1 MILENTTKLKHSSK
15 TQPAPNKQI
24 HSSAK
29 PKFAGKLN
37 TGLGTI
43 EPHGEEMSGEV
54 HNPMKVYLPRLRAVS
69 GMICLCETQS
79 STLFEV
85 KNG

>member
-1 MILENTTKLKHSSK
+1 MKFKRSSK

-37 TGLGTI
+37 TGLETT
-43 EPHGEEMSGEV
+43 ETQGEEMPGEV
-54 HNPMKVYLPRLRAVS
+54 HSLMTVYLPKLRAVS
-69 GMICLCETQS
+69 AMICLCETQS
-79 STLFEV
+79 STL
-85 KNG
+85 

>member
-1 MILENTTKLKHSSK
+1 MENTKKFKQSSK

-24 HSSAK
+24 HSPAK

-37 TGLGTI
+37 TGLETI
-43 EPHGEEMSGEV
+43 ETHGEEMPGDI
-54 HNPMKVYLPRLRAVS
+54 HNLIKVYLPRLGAVS
-69 GMICLCETQS
+69 AMICLCEIQS
-79 STLFEV
+79 STPFQV